1 MDHQGQNDL
10 GKDKEGQSHSY
21 EMVFFF
27 FVKNY
32 LIYFYRRDLTWIY
45 FGNNLKDKNTHINIY
60 KHEHIII
67 IIILI
72 IKKEIHNFFFLTM
85 QSSLCRKSL

>member
-1 MDHQGQNDL
+1 MTL
-10 GKDKEGQSHSY
+10 ARTRKARVTP
-21 EMVFFF
+21 MRWCFF

-45 FGNNLKDKNTHINIY
+45 FGNNLKDKNTHRYIY

-67 IIILI
+67 IIKKKI
-72 IKKEIHNFFFLTM
+72 INFL
-85 QSSLCRKSL
+85 